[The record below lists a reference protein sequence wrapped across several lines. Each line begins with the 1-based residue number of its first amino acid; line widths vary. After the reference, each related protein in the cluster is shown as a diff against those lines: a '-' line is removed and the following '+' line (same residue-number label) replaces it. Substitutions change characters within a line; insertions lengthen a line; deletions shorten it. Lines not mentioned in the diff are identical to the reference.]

1 MTLVSER
8 YPVQQPPPLNC
19 PQRCTHITGTTLGR
33 FVLYRQML
41 PLRTRLFLLSGAATA
56 WEQHR
61 SAHRCSSAA
70 PAPVSRRFPAAALS
84 AAPPQLVTDNRGTT
98 EPGWVLTQLGECW
111 PGHPQ
116 PLQAT
121 RASLHH
127 HFSHR
132 CLHCRSQCHSPATRR
147 VGLVSLQHAT
157 TITAPPGDIK
167 KMELPFYK
175 PSHFPSHSP

>member
-1 MTLVSER
+1 MCFTDKCCCSE
-8 YPVQQPPPLNC
+8 PGCSSV
-19 PQRCTHITGTTLGR
+19 G
-33 FVLYRQML
+33 
-41 PLRTRLFLLSGAATA
+41 LSGAATA